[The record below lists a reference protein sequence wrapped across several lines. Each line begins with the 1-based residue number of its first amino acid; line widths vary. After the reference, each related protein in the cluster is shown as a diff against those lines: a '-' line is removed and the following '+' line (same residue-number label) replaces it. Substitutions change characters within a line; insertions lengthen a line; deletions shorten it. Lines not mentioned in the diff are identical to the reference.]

1 VDDGAVTGAKAS
13 RRDPETFFGTDEL
26 LVYYTLTGAGP
37 SQMRVAR
44 TGIYHTTPA
53 VGFARNG
60 TNYEL
65 TLPTKSGASYQLQWS
80 PDLTDWQPLGVSVL
94 GNSFDQSW
102 QITPTGLPKE
112 FYRVS
117 IRP

>member
-1 VDDGAVTGAKAS
+1 
-13 RRDPETFFGTDEL
+13 
-26 LVYYTLTGAGP
+26 
-37 SQMRVAR
+37 MRVVR
-44 TGIYHTTPA
+44 TGFYHTAPA
-53 VGFARNG
+53 VGFSRNG

-65 TLPTKSGASYQLQWS
+65 TLPTKSGASYQLQFS
-80 PDLTDWQPLGVSVL
+80 DNLTTWQNFGSNVL

-102 QITPTGLPKE
+102 QITPGSGPKE